1 MSTAGLASLV
11 IMLAVCVGLAA
22 SNPTMDE
29 YDQFVLA
36 QLEAV
41 LSRGDPSVQPRER
54 ALVAHLFA
62 SQSRQIM
69 DSLIRPNTRQWNYGL
84 FSLFETRLLD
94 QRVLVLGIGH
104 QFLPLEGVEQAA
116 RKLGPLTS
124 LLTR

>member
-11 IMLAVCVGLAA
+11 VVLAVCVGLAA

-41 LSRGDPSVQPRER
+41 LSRSGSRAQPRER

-62 SQSRQIM
+62 FQSRQIM
-69 DSLIRPNTRQWNYGL
+69 DSLIRPNSRQWNYGL

-104 QFLPLEGVEQAA
+104 QFLPLAGVEEAA
-116 RKLGPLTS
+116 RTLGS
-124 LLTR
+124 LAPALSR